1 MQYNTIPQAGTFG
14 NAVQKMNDNF
24 GLTSDAIEQ
33 LRHDVS
39 KSKGL
44 YASAAALAAAIP
56 SPQVGDWALVQGT
69 NTIAIYVE
77 DDGEWVDSGETWSG
91 GDVPLDEYVEKSD
104 FDTLSNAA
112 VTSSSVAGQDLVVAG
127 YNVVVLTAAQYAAL
141 TNKDNN
147 TLYFVTP

>member
-14 NAVQKMNDNF
+14 GAVEKMNANF

-77 DDGEWVDSGETWSG
+77 DDVKCRGHIIISRWSRPCG
-91 GDVPLDEYVEKSD
+91 RWL
-104 FDTLSNAA
+104 
-112 VTSSSVAGQDLVVAG
+112 
-127 YNVVVLTAAQYAAL
+127 
-141 TNKDNN
+141 
-147 TLYFVTP
+147 

>member
-44 YASAAALAAAIP
+44 YASASALAAAIP

-77 DDGEWVDSGETWSG
+77 DDGEWADSGETWSG
-91 GDVPLDEYVEKSD
+91 GDDYVEKSD
-104 FDTLSNAA
+104 FDTLSDAV

-141 TNKDNN
+141 TTKDSN